1 MKVISLLWL
10 RWLERNSSREGNC
23 RRATEDLA
31 YIIQKNAVEYLNIC
45 KANKGGKE
53 VRGKLKINSDGTF
66 AANTCQGGWGF
77 VIRDAAGE
85 VVHAG

>member
-31 YIIQKNAVEYLNIC
+31 YIC

>member
-1 MKVISLLWL
+1 
-10 RWLERNSSREGNC
+10 
-23 RRATEDLA
+23 
-31 YIIQKNAVEYLNIC
+31 VEYLNIC